1 MRSKEGEEGARKGSV
16 KGRSRVTA
24 GQRTRLSARKKK
36 VPQNKNKI
44 KENYVRQK

>member
-24 GQRTRLSARKKK
+24 GQRIRLSKIKKK
-36 VPQNKNKI
+36 RETMYNKNK
-44 KENYVRQK
+44 RQILM

>member
-24 GQRTRLSARKKK
+24 GQRTHLSKIKKRKTMY
-36 VPQNKNKI
+36 NKNK
-44 KENYVRQK
+44 RQILM

>member
-24 GQRTRLSARKKK
+24 GQRIRLSKIKKRKTMY
-36 VPQNKNKI
+36 NKNK
-44 KENYVRQK
+44 RQILM

>member
-24 GQRTRLSARKKK
+24 GQRIRLS
-36 VPQNKNKI
+36 KI
-44 KENYVRQK
+44 KKNGKQCTTKIRGKY